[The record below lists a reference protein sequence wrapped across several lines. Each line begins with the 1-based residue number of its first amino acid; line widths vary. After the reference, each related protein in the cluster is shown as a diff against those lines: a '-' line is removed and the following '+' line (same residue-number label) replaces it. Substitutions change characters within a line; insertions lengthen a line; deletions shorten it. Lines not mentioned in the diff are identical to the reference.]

1 MFWIVLSGL
10 IAFMIFLNIAFMVFC
25 LVEMKKEED

>member
-10 IAFMIFLNIAFMVFC
+10 IVFMIFLNIAFMTFC
-25 LVEMKKEED
+25 LIEMKKEED